1 MFTIFKIE
9 EYTKDDSD
17 FSNIP
22 VLSLFISS
30 IALVS
35 SY

>member
-9 EYTKDDSD
+9 EYTKYDSD
-17 FSNIP
+17 FSNVP
-22 VLSLFISS
+22 VLSLSISS
-30 IALVS
+30 MALVS